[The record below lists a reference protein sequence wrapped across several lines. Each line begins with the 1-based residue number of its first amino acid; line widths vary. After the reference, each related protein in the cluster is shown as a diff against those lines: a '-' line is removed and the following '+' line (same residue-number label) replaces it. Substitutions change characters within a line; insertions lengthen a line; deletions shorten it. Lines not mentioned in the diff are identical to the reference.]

1 MDKVL
6 EKQYYPYLIII
17 ITMLVV
23 ESSRIL
29 IQLKKRMIPKE
40 NSKINIRI
48 INFNHINMQIK
59 IIKIR
64 ITIKNKFI
72 HVIMMGRQKNL
83 I

>member
-1 MDKVL
+1 
-6 EKQYYPYLIII
+6 
-17 ITMLVV
+17 MLVV

-72 HVIMMGRQKNL
+72 HAIMMGRQKNL